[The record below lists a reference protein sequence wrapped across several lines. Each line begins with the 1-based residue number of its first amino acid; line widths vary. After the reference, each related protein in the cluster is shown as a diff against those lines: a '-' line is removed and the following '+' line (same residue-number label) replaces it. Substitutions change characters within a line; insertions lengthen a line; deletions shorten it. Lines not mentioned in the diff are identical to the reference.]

1 MSDDSFTEVTNQSYF
16 QRIGGAFK
24 GIVIGIILILVS
36 CFLLFWNEGRAVK
49 RYKTLVEGSKIVVS
63 VASDMVDAGHEQQLV
78 HLTGMATS
86 EETLTDQELGVSA
99 TSVIMLSRTSNIF
112 QWQENSSTKTEK
124 KLGGGE
130 QKTTTYTYSKV
141 WTEQPINSSSFK
153 KTEGHQNPANMPFQS
168 RQLTSRQVSVGS
180 FFLSPSLISNI
191 TKYEPL
197 TIDSSTALPSGWA
210 GRGRVMNDGFYL
222 GADPANPQV
231 GDVRISYRVVKP
243 LEVSI
248 IAKQVGDHLQ
258 PYQAKAGDTIEL
270 LELGVHDAQTMFEQ
284 EQQSNTILT
293 WLLRAGGFFLMFIG
307 ISMILKPLSVLAD
320 VIPAL
325 GSLIETGTGLISFL
339 LAGILSS
346 LIIAV
351 AWFVFRPLIAIL
363 ALCMAGALIFLV
375 VKKMKKGKS
384 IQGAS
389 AAQPPPLP

>member
-49 RYKTLVEGSKIVVS
+49 RYKTLVEGSKTVIS
-63 VASDMVDAGHEQQLV
+63 VASDIVDAGHEQQLV

-86 EETLTDQELGVSA
+86 DETLTDQELGVSA
-99 TSVIMLSRTSNIF
+99 ASVIKLKRTSTLF
-112 QWQENSSTKTEK
+112 QWQEKSSTRTEK
-124 KLGGGE
+124 QLGGGE
-130 QKTTTYTYSKV
+130 QQTTTYTYSKV
-141 WTEQPINSSSFK
+141 WAEQLIDSSSFK

-168 RQLTSRQVSVGS
+168 RQLTSLQVSVGS

-191 TKYEPL
+191 TNYESL
-197 TIDSSTALPSGWA
+197 TVDGSLALPSAWE
-210 GRGRVMNDGFYL
+210 GRSRVMNDGFYL

-231 GDVRISYRVVKP
+231 GDIRISYQVVKP
-243 LEVSI
+243 LEVSV
-248 IAKQVGDHLQ
+248 IARQAGNHLQ
-258 PYQAKAGDTIEL
+258 SYQAKAGDTIEL

-307 ISMILKPLSVLAD
+307 ISLIVKPLSVLAD
-320 VIPAL
+320 VIPVL
-325 GSLIETGTGLISFL
+325 GSLVAAGTGVITFL

-363 ALCMAGALIFLV
+363 ALSMAGVLIFLV
-375 VKKMKKGKS
+375 VNKMKKGKS

-389 AAQPPPLP
+389 GSL